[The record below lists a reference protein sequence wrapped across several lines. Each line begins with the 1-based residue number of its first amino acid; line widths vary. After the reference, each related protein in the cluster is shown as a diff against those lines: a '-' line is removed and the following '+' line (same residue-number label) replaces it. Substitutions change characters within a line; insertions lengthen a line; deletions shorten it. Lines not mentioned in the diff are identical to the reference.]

1 MEAAGANPGANPGAD
16 PGADPGDT
24 DNPWLRRLPILV
36 LSHVVGTLNVVS
48 IMSMAPVI
56 SGELNLT
63 AALFGTFVSAYYG
76 GQAAGSLPAG
86 GITDRFGIG
95 RALVA
100 AHCMMIVGALIMAF
114 AEGYAVCI
122 VAMACMGLGYSM
134 TNPSTARGVLD
145 WFPAERRGLAM
156 GLKQVGVP
164 IGGVLA
170 AGNGALAAVFNWQ
183 SLMLGVAVLIALN
196 GLLCLTLFRFDRV
209 LAPEQRRNPLANI
222 GEVIRDRNFNI
233 YTLLS
238 GMLNIGQTNFF
249 GFLTLFLTEVARAS
263 QPMAGFAMGLAQT
276 TSALARVGW
285 GMVSDRAFGGRRAM
299 LMAWICGA
307 AAVLLALMAAV
318 AMLGNGNAEGALW
331 LGLAMTAGL
340 GITIASFAP
349 VNQAI
354 AVEAVEPRLAGSAI
368 GYNMVG
374 IHIGG
379 FLGPVIFGAAMD
391 AAGGAWAAGWLT
403 TAAVTALGVVLL
415 VFAFREGRRP

>member
-1 MEAAGANPGANPGAD
+1 MDTAGDSPGH
-16 PGADPGDT
+16 T

-36 LSHVVGTLNVVS
+36 LAHVVGTLNVVS
-48 IMSMAPVI
+48 VMSMAPVI
-56 SGELNLT
+56 TDQLGLS

-76 GQAAGSLPAG
+76 AQATGSLPAG
-86 GITDRFGIG
+86 GITDGFGIG

-100 AHCMMIVGALIMAF
+100 AHLVMIVGALIMAF
-114 AEGYAVCI
+114 ADGYAVC
-122 VAMACMGLGYSM
+122 VAAMVCMGLGYSL

-145 WFPAERRGLAM
+145 WFPGERRGLAM

-170 AGNGALAAVFNWQ
+170 AGNGALAAYFPWQ

-196 GLLCLTLFRFDRV
+196 GLLCMTLFRFDRK
-209 LAPEQRRNPLANI
+209 LPPEQRRSPIANI
-222 GEVIRDRNFNI
+222 GEVFRDRNFNV
-233 YTLLS
+233 YALLS
-238 GMLNIGQTNFF
+238 GLINAGQTNFF

-285 GMVSDRAFGGRRAM
+285 GMVSDRAFGGRRAV
-299 LMAWICGA
+299 LKAWICGA
-307 AAVLLALMAAV
+307 ASALLAGMALVAV
-318 AMLGNGNAEGALW
+318 VGGAGSGAALW
-331 LGLAMTAGL
+331 LGLVFTAGL

-349 VNQAI
+349 VGQAI
-354 AVEAVEPRLAGSAI
+354 AVEAVEPRLAGSAV

-374 IHIGG
+374 VHIGG

-391 AAGGAWAAGWLT
+391 AADGAWAAGWLT
-403 TAAVTALGVVLL
+403 TGLIVAIGVGLL
-415 VFAFREGRRP
+415 VFAFREGRQA